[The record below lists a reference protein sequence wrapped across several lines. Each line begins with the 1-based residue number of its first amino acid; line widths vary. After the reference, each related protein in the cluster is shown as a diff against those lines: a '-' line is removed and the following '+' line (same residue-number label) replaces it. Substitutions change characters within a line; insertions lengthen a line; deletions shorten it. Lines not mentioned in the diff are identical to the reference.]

1 MSKITESQ
9 TLRAL
14 TVAGFTRAQVN
25 DLLAHSKKFRT
36 TLGCL
41 VEVITDITG
50 NQEIILSCGSNI

>member
-14 TVAGFTRAQVN
+14 TVAGFSKAQIN
-25 DLLAHSKKFRT
+25 DLLSASKKFRT
-36 TLGCL
+36 TLGCQ

-50 NQEIILSCGSNI
+50 NQEIILSCGS